1 MMKMMIW
8 EIDVIP
14 LNVKDFICTS
24 LFILGFLYTLM
35 FQNSVR
41 VFL

>member
-14 LNVKDFICTS
+14 LNVKDFFMYIIVHPRF
-24 LFILGFLYTLM
+24 FIYPDVPE
-35 FQNSVR
+35 QC
-41 VFL
+41 